1 MAQKRDKWNGSE
13 RQTGTSQNNSCKER
27 EVCVCVCPSAIR
39 TLICSQRG
47 SPLVCQQLQHE
58 TRVLEGNILSPNT

>member
-1 MAQKRDKWNGSE
+1 MGPNDKLGLPKI
-13 RQTGTSQNNSCKER
+13 THAKKE
-27 EVCVCVCPSAIR
+27 VYACVCPSAIR

-58 TRVLEGNILSPNT
+58 TRVLEGNILSPST